1 MRLSKEEVLLIKNV
15 IKTKDPQAR
24 IFLYGSRIDD
34 SLKGGDIDI
43 FIISETMGFSD
54 KIDILIDLEE
64 KLGERRIDLTIHS
77 SKSIKENTFFNSIKS
92 IEI

>member
-24 IFLYGSRIDD
+24 VFLYGSRIDD
-34 SLKGGDIDI
+34 NLKGGDIDI
-43 FIISETMGFSD
+43 FIISETMGFSH
-54 KIDILIDLEE
+54 KIDILIDLEG
-64 KLGERRIDLTIHS
+64 KLGERRIDLNIYS
-77 SKSIKENTFFNSIKS
+77 SKSIKKNAFFNSIKS